1 MSSTLAEPR
10 PVERENPLRWVRRA
24 FRDFRRSRP
33 FYGGLLAVLAGV
45 PIMYFPY
52 ANLSLNGMTIA
63 MATTAGAGSL
73 IIGVLLIVLGLTGWF
88 QPVVRVFAG
97 IATTLLTLV
106 SIPVSNLGGFGLSIL
121 PGLIGGGLMIAWAP
135 MPPAEAVEAAEATSA
150 GTAAVAESTVAPE
163 EPVTAAGA
171 VPAAG
176 TSADEPAPRPPAA
189 TEGTVP
195 AQQAGEPKEVR

>member
-10 PVERENPLRWVRRA
+10 PAERENPLRWVRRA

-33 FYGGLLAVLAGV
+33 FYGGLLALFAGV

-73 IIGVLLIVLGLTGWF
+73 IIGVLLIVLGLTAWF

-135 MPPAEAVEAAEATSA
+135 MPPAEELAAAGASAA
-150 GTAAVAESTVAPE
+150 GTAAVAERAAAPE
-163 EPVTAAGA
+163 EPVTTTA
-171 VPAAG
+171 PE
-176 TSADEPAPRPPAA
+176 EPAPEAPAA
-189 TEGTVP
+189 TGGTVP
-195 AQQAGEPKEVR
+195 AQQSGEPEEVR

>member
-10 PVERENPLRWVRRA
+10 PVERENPLRWARRV

-33 FYGGLLAVLAGV
+33 FWGGLLAVLAGV

-73 IIGVLLIVLGLTGWF
+73 IIGVLLVVLGLTGWF

-135 MPPAEAVEAAEATSA
+135 LPEADPAEADATASGATAADTTVLAATAA
-150 GTAAVAESTVAPE
+150 GEPAVAAVADHPSVE
-163 EPVTAAGA
+163 EPAAQQ
-171 VPAAG
+171 
-176 TSADEPAPRPPAA
+176 PPAA
-189 TEGTVP
+189 AGETVP
-195 AQQAGEPKEVR
+195 AQQAGEPKEIR

>member
-10 PVERENPLRWVRRA
+10 PVERENPVRWVRRV

-33 FYGGLLAVLAGV
+33 FWGGLLAVFAGL

-73 IIGVLLIVLGLTGWF
+73 IIGVLLVVLGLTGWF

-106 SIPVSNLGGFGLSIL
+106 SIPVSNLGGFGLSVL

-135 MPPAEAVEAAEATSA
+135 LPEADPAEAEAVAAPA
-150 GTAAVAESTVAPE
+150 DRAAVD
-163 EPVTAAGA
+163 EPAHE
-171 VPAAG
+171 P
-176 TSADEPAPRPPAA
+176 ADEPAVRQPPAA
-189 TEGTVP
+189 VEGTVP

>member
-10 PVERENPLRWVRRA
+10 PAERENPLRWVRRV

-33 FYGGLLAVLAGV
+33 FWGGLLAVLAGI

-52 ANLSLNGMTIA
+52 ANLSLNGMTLA
-63 MATTAGAGSL
+63 MATTGGAGSL
-73 IIGVLLIVLGLTGWF
+73 IIGMLLIVLGLTAWF

-106 SIPVSNLGGFGLSIL
+106 AIPVSNLGGFGLSVL

-135 MPPAEAVEAAEATSA
+135 LPPADDAAGADGVLAAEAA
-150 GTAAVAESTVAPE
+150 PAPVAEAP
-163 EPVTAAGA
+163 AGDA
-171 VPAAG
+171 PAAQQ
-176 TSADEPAPRPPAA
+176 PPAA
-189 TEGTVP
+189 AGGTVP